1 MRVLVYIFFIFFT
14 VFKAFALNTVNVE
27 KQYEICFNKDEFI
40 TDIEVVDSVLY
51 VLESNKDNVLIY
63 NLYDGR
69 LKGKKFIGNFHSLIS
84 FKYFKSDWYVLSAN
98 ESSLVMFDSNWNHLK
113 TVKIDAKDPTGIAF
127 YEDFMFIVDNDGQK
141 VMKYKLKNLKLTQQ
155 VKGFGFNKNQ
165 FRYPFDIKVDEKGD
179 IYVSEVINTR
189 VQKFNTSLKYVDT
202 IGEWGIK
209 KGQLYRPKGIEIQ
222 GQNLFVTDS
231 IMGVIQI
238 FDKNSGKFLGVLGEN
253 DKILRLKSP
262 YRLKVY
268 NNFLCILDNFEKVV
282 YVYKFK

>member
-1 MRVLVYIFFIFFT
+1 M
-14 VFKAFALNTVNVE
+14 NVE
-27 KQYEICFNKDEFI
+27 KQYEIHFDKDEFV
-40 TDIEVVDSVLY
+40 TDIEVVDSLLY
-51 VLESNKDNVLIY
+51 ILESSKNNVFFY
-63 NLYDGR
+63 NLYDGA
-69 LKGKKFIGNFHSLIS
+69 LKGKKNIGNFHSLIS
-84 FKYFKSDWYVLSAN
+84 FKYFDSKWYVLSAN
-98 ESSLVMFDSNWNHLK
+98 ENSLVIFDSTWKYLK
-113 TVKIDAKDPTGIAF
+113 TAKIDAQDPTGIAF

-268 NNFLCILDNFEKVV
+268 NNFLCILDNFKKVV
-282 YVYKFK
+282 YVYKFKFK